1 MCKRVLAVL
10 LVLSIALLSVPVYAA
25 ETEFSLGKAD
35 LLLLH
40 EEQLSDDQ
48 LADLRILADTATT
61 LGESMDIATA
71 SQAEALFDHYKMIL
85 CYDMQPD
92 AVLAKQLTQSGAK
105 LFLLGGTLLPNC
117 IKAADPTLSV
127 QTVESRSEKGV
138 LQYDFST
145 QQSYESIVDMPE
157 AFYTLDTSYKSGT
170 LETNGSTYPFCVQSG
185 SIRYTPLCSFTDDLT
200 RAALTREISGWLWE
214 YDGDPPQKG
223 QYFVMDNIYP
233 YMPAQDLLDRVQ
245 VLIDANIPFV
255 LSVMPVYANAD
266 YPAMQQ
272 FCEVLRYAQANGG
285 AVILHAPI
293 IRGEVTDWDAY
304 NEKITEAVVN
314 YTDQNV
320 YPLGFDVPYSWTWN
334 EDTLSWM
341 KRTRTLFV
349 YEDDKQPD
357 FTRDTDRN
365 LLYYNYHA
373 LVFPA
378 LDLDDGGENSVLQ
391 FSAAQRV
398 SADIELDL
406 LRKRT
411 ENLQNNREPYYSL
424 WDSSQSVWAD
434 NFHLIWQSGA
444 LTVNSELRSL
454 RYTPQ
459 AKPENF
465 DYKRNLLERFTV
477 SIQNE
482 SQGLIVLVAVVT
494 VLFLL
499 LILYAR
505 RRQRLHFLY
514 RTDSAPDFSEDTS
527 DKNTRGGGR

>member
-1 MCKRVLAVL
+1 MTCKRILAIL
-10 LVLSIALLSVPVYAA
+10 LVFGITLFSVPAYAA
-25 ETEFSLGKAD
+25 ETASDEAD

-40 EEQLSDDQ
+40 EEQISDSQ
-48 LADLRILADTATT
+48 LDDLRILADTATT
-61 LGESMDIATA
+61 LGESMDIAAVSETDVR
-71 SQAEALFDHYKMIL
+71 FDRYKMIL

-92 AVLAKQLTQSGAK
+92 AALAKKLVKSGAK
-105 LFLLGGTLLPNC
+105 LFLLGGDLLPNC
-117 IKAADPTLSV
+117 VKAMDPALSV
-127 QTVESRSEKGV
+127 QTVENKNEKGV
-138 LQYDFST
+138 LRYDFST
-145 QQSYESIVDMPE
+145 QQSYEAIVDMPE
-157 AFYTLDTSYKSGT
+157 TFYTLDTAYKSGT
-170 LETNGSTYPFCVQSG
+170 LETNGNTYPFCVQSG
-185 SIRYTPLCSFTDDLT
+185 SIRYTPLYNCTADLT
-200 RAALTREISGWLWE
+200 RAALTREISGWLWD

-293 IRGEVTDWDAY
+293 IRGDVTDWDAY
-304 NEKITEAVVN
+304 NEKITEAIVN
-314 YTDQNV
+314 YTEQNV

-334 EDTLSWM
+334 EDALSWM

-349 YEDDKQPD
+349 YEDDKETD
-357 FTRDTDRN
+357 FTRDTNRN

-411 ENLQNNREPYYSL
+411 ENLQSNRNPYYSL

-434 NFHLIWQSGA
+434 NFHLLWQSGA
-444 LTVNSELRSL
+444 VTVNGELRSL
-454 RYTPQ
+454 RYMPQ

-482 SQGLIVLVAVVT
+482 SQGLIVLVTVVT

-527 DKNTRGGGR
+527 DENTRGGDR